1 MANFLLYSKFSNLPQ
16 NLRKEVEDFIDFLT
30 SKNKQN
36 STKPTK
42 PKFGSATGSFK
53 MKKNFN
59 DSIDDFKDFL

>member
-1 MANFLLYSKFSNLPQ
+1 MDNFLLYSKFSNLPQ
-16 NLRKEVEDFIDFLT
+16 NLRKEVEDFIDFLA

-42 PKFGSATGSFK
+42 PKFGSAKGSFK

-59 DSIDDFKDFL
+59 DPIDDFKDYQ